1 MIKLL
6 RKTLNMS
13 EKENNNV
20 NERVILKL
28 EGVWK
33 IYNMGD
39 VEVPALKDIN
49 IEINKG
55 DFVAIIGASGSGKST
70 MMNLIGCLDI
80 PTKGKVYLNGN
91 DISSLNESDLA
102 SLRGKTIGFIFQ
114 QYNLMPAM
122 SAFENVMLPLEFLE
136 YNDKDAK
143 SKTEEILNI
152 VGLSDKVNNRPSQLS
167 GGQQQRVSIARS
179 LVAGPDI
186 ILADEPT
193 GALDSVTGK
202 EVLGMLSRLWKE
214 KGKTIVMV
222 THDLNLAKY
231 AHTIIELKDG
241 RVINVS
247 CNEEVRK

>member
-1 MIKLL
+1 
-6 RKTLNMS
+6 
-13 EKENNNV
+13 
-20 NERVILKL
+20 
-28 EGVWK
+28 
-33 IYNMGD
+33 MGE

-143 SKTEEILNI
+143 
-152 VGLSDKVNNRPSQLS
+152 
-167 GGQQQRVSIARS
+167 
-179 LVAGPDI
+179 
-186 ILADEPT
+186 
-193 GALDSVTGK
+193 
-202 EVLGMLSRLWKE
+202 
-214 KGKTIVMV
+214 
-222 THDLNLAKY
+222 AKQKKY
-231 AHTIIELKDG
+231 LTL
-241 RVINVS
+241 
-247 CNEEVRK
+247 